1 MPKQCYCFL
10 MHYFLQTL
18 QTLLNFWLSTND
30 LFVYQGLLT
39 VLPNKREH
47 AKEINKMM
55 EH

>member
-30 LFVYQGLLT
+30 LFVYQGLLP
-39 VLPNKREH
+39 VLPNKREQRRLT
-47 AKEINKMM
+47 K
-55 EH
+55 